1 MTTMRQYELIYIV
14 APDTT
19 EEGVADLHKQVAGI
33 VSRFGGEIE
42 KSENWG
48 RRRLAYE
55 IGQRKEGTYVLELI
69 NAPGDVV
76 KELDRRLRVTD
87 QVIRHL
93 LVRVDEDRR
102 VAEQSTTRRRETQSR
117 RRQARGLPPQP
128 EPRERPDADT
138 TEGRED
144 REARS
149 RADRWEKAGV

>member
-1 MTTMRQYELIYIV
+1 MTATRQYELIYIV

-19 EEGVADLHKQVAGI
+19 EEGVADLHKQVAAI
-33 VSRFGGEIE
+33 VSQFGGEIE

-55 IGQRKEGTYVLELI
+55 IGQHKEGTYVLELI

-102 VAEQSTTRRRETQSR
+102 VAEQSMTRRRETQAR

-128 EPRERPDADT
+128 ESRERPADT
-138 TEGRED
+138 TEGRG
-144 REARS
+144 A
-149 RADRWEKAGV
+149 ADRWEKAEV

>member
-1 MTTMRQYELIYIV
+1 M
-14 APDTT
+14 
-19 EEGVADLHKQVAGI
+19 
-33 VSRFGGEIE
+33 
-42 KSENWG
+42 
-48 RRRLAYE
+48 
-55 IGQRKEGTYVLELI
+55 LELI

-102 VAEQSTTRRRETQSR
+102 VAEQLMARRRETQAR

-128 EPRERPDADT
+128 EPRERPAADT

-144 REARS
+144 REGQGS
-149 RADRWEKAGV
+149 SDRWEKTEV